1 MMKIANMEID
11 KGVQNWIVGKMESG
25 EIEITLP
32 NGTKIQIQS
41 SVQGDWSSSE
51 ITIHRLNDTDLTIH
65 QKGSS
70 LIKKQKKSK
79 NHTWTQIKSKGEE

>member
-1 MMKIANMEID
+1 MEIANMKID

-25 EIEITLP
+25 EISIELP
-32 NGTKIQIQS
+32 NGTKIEVQT
-41 SVQGDWSSSE
+41 SVQGDWSRSE

-70 LIKKQKKSK
+70 LIKKQKKGK
-79 NHTWTQIKSKGEE
+79 NHTWTQITSKGEE